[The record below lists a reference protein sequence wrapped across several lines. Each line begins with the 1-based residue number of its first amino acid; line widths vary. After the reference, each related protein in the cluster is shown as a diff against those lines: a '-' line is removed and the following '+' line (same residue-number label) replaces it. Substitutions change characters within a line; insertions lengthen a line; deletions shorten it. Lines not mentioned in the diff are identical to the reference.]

1 MARAHADEHD
11 LGPTT
16 ERSSVVVG
24 VATKPPPEVTDATP
38 PPPLSTPAPREELDT
53 TPIPT
58 PEPSWPNLFRPSV
71 TNALADS
78 IRHPRGQIWPEL
90 PKSASPKARATRAVA
105 RLIQGYVYHDI
116 GRIAPA
122 MAFHFFLSLLP
133 LLAFVGYALGL
144 VVRSG
149 AIDDVLAALLKNVPP
164 STQAVLAEEVG
175 HLANAGGLGP
185 LAAIGFLWIASGGIQ
200 GLMEGVEMVIGAPRR
215 SWWKQR
221 LIAVGWV
228 LATLVAFAVASFGL
242 IQWDNVVDPRAHE
255 ILRSGGDRVLT
266 VLLSLGVAI
275 GFLAAFYRFSV
286 THEKTVARRVL
297 PGALLAVSLI
307 VIVSSAF
314 TFYIRTLTNY
324 TVYYGSLAAVAVLL
338 VWLWLMSL
346 AILVGAELNAQ
357 LEGIRD

>member
-1 MARAHADEHD
+1 MTARSPLDTPVPGED
-11 LGPTT
+11 T
-16 ERSSVVVG
+16 EAGS
-24 VATKPPPEVTDATP
+24 AF
-38 PPPLSTPAPREELDT
+38 DT
-53 TPIPT
+53 TPIPST
-58 PEPSWPNLFRPSV
+58 EPSWPNLFRPSI
-71 TNALADS
+71 TSALPDS

-90 PKSASPKARATRAVA
+90 PKSAPPKARVTRAIA

-144 VVRSG
+144 VVQSG
-149 AIDDVLAALLKNVPP
+149 AVDDVLAALLKNVPP
-164 STQAVLAEEVG
+164 STQAVLGEEVG
-175 HLANAGGLGP
+175 HLANVGGLGP

-200 GLMEGVEMVIGAPRR
+200 GLMEGVEMVVGAPRR
-215 SWWKQR
+215 SWFKLR
-221 LIAVGWV
+221 LIALGWV
-228 LATLVAFAVASFGL
+228 IATLVAFAVASFGL
-242 IQWDNVVDPRAHE
+242 IQWDNVVDPRADQ
-255 ILRSGGDRVLT
+255 ILRSGGVLT
-266 VLLSLGVAI
+266 ILLSLAI
-275 GFLAAFYRFSV
+275 ATALLAAFYRFSV
-286 THEKTVARRVL
+286 THEKAVTRRVL
-297 PGALLAVSLI
+297 PGALLAVTLI
-307 VIVSSAF
+307 VVISSAF